1 MTATLRVVSDEW
13 LYYFRYAWLPPLQV
27 DGKSSVKCF
36 FLFVFCFP
44 VFELEA
50 FQDKVRLLETDF
62 S

>member
-1 MTATLRVVSDEW
+1 VTATLRIVSDEW
-13 LYYFRYAWLPPLQV
+13 LHYFRYAWLPPLQV

-36 FLFVFCFP
+36 FVCFCFP

-50 FQDKVRLLETDF
+50 FQDKVHLLEADF